1 MITGEKHITSYDLY
15 GRVLI
20 GLLILTF
27 ITILATTIQLGSLT
41 ITIALLIASV
51 KAVIVLLYFMHLKM
65 ESRFLRTLVFTILG
79 IYTSVILLT
88 FADYIFR

>member
-1 MITGEKHITSYDLY
+1 MITGEKHIASYDIY
-15 GRVLI
+15 GKVLI

-27 ITILATTIQLGSLT
+27 ITILSTTVHLGSLT
-41 ITIALLIASV
+41 IAIALLIASI
-51 KAVIVLLYFMHLKM
+51 KAVIVLLYFMHLKT
-65 ESRFLRTLVFTILG
+65 ESRFLRSLVFTILG